1 MNDHDLYASGMM
13 NPDEQEQWDHVT
25 DMMATA
31 PPHRGSDCQWEDTG
45 DCDADD
51 GAPVAGEEIEF

>member
-13 NPDEQEQWDHVT
+13 NPDEQEQWEHVT
-25 DMMATA
+25 EMMATA

-45 DCDADD
+45 DDGDD
-51 GAPVAGEEIEF
+51 DEEAGP